1 MRNILLI
8 YRGQVFDTEI
18 KPRLDQYKNDNVVL
32 VIDNKLTRKIIGYI
46 TKDYEQKI
54 NIVTIHEYLNQGVV
68 DNMKFDVTAVNP
80 PYQLQVGEGSRGK
93 TEAIWHKVL
102 DKCLKQSNKGGELV
116 MINPGAWRNVSGIFK
131 PLQQKILSLRLHKLE
146 MNSVK
151 KGKEV
156 FGVNTD
162 YDVLYLTNEPRTENF
177 KTKITDYLG
186 NEYEYDLS
194 DVEFIPNAN
203 LDKVYSLVAKPNEE
217 RVEVLYSSSKYEIRN
232 KHMSSE
238 KDSEFKYPCAYTV
251 GSVNPNFWYSNTNK
265 LGHFGV
271 PKVIW
276 GNGLTDV
283 IVDKDGQYGLT
294 QFAYAIVDDVENLEM
309 IQRALKSKDFIKNIM
324 GYQKGVGHIYNR
336 KVIETFRKDFW
347 KEFV

>member
-1 MRNILLI
+1 MRNVILI

-32 VIDNKLTRKIIGYI
+32 VIDNKLTRKIVGYI

-54 NIVTIHEYLNQGVV
+54 NIITIHEYLNKGVV
-68 DNMKFDVTAVNP
+68 DNMRFDVTAVNP
-80 PYQLQVGEGSRGK
+80 PYQISNDTN
-93 TEAIWHKVL
+93 TESIWHKIL
-102 DKCLKQSNKGGELV
+102 DKCLNQSNKGGELV
-116 MINPGAWRNVSGIFK
+116 MISPGSWRNVSGIFK
-131 PLQQKILSLRLHKLE
+131 PLQQKILSLKLHKLE
-146 MNSVK
+146 MNSVR

-156 FGVNTD
+156 FGVNTN

-186 NEYEYDLS
+186 NECEYDLS
-194 DVEFIPNAN
+194 SVEFIPNVN
-203 LDKVYSLVAKPNEE
+203 LDRVYSLVAKPNEE
-217 RVEVLYSSSKYEIRN
+217 KISLLSDSTYHHTRN
-232 KHMSSE
+232 HMSSVE
-238 KDSEFKYPCAYTV
+238 VGEFKYPCAYTI
-251 GSVNPNFWYSNTNK
+251 GKLNPNFKYSNTNK
-265 LGHFGV
+265 LGHFGI

-283 IVDKDGQYGLT
+283 IVDKEGKYGLT

-309 IQRALKSKDFIKNIM
+309 IQKALKSKDFIKNIM
-324 GYQKGVGHIYNR
+324 GYEKGVGHIYNR
-336 KVIETFRKDFW
+336 RIMETFKKDFW